1 VLSALITGRKYD
13 GYILRVF
20 EAYSSRGKCEIDF
33 CKAIESVTECN
44 LMEKDGEALSHCE
57 KSFVF
62 DIKPNEVKTFRIK
75 FK

>member
-1 VLSALITGRKYD
+1 MSALITGRKYD

-33 CKAIESVTECN
+33 CKEIESVTECN
-44 LMEKDGEALSHCE
+44 LMEKDGESLSHCE

>member
-1 VLSALITGRKYD
+1 MSALTTGRKYD

-20 EAYSSRGKCEIDF
+20 EAYSSREKCEIDF

-44 LMEKDGEALSHCE
+44 LMEKDGESLSHCE

-62 DIKPNEVKTFRIK
+62 DIKPNEVKTFK
-75 FK
+75 NKV

>member
-1 VLSALITGRKYD
+1 MSALTTGRKYD

-20 EAYSSRGKCEIDF
+20 EACSSREKCEIDF

-44 LMEKDGEALSHCE
+44 LMEKDGESLSHCE

-62 DIKPNEVKTFRIK
+62 DIKPNEVKTFK
-75 FK
+75 NKV